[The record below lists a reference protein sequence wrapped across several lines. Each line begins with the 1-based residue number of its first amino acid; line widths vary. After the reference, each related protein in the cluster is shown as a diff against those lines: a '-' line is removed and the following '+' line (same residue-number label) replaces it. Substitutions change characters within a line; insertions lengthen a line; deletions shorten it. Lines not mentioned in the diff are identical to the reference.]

1 MIPALLD
8 RCRTAIIAAIYPSP
22 PGTAPQRCRRDPVD
36 ALLDES
42 SLLTLAE
49 AIARKISKDRAAIVG
64 QGRIPDAVLSQEVCR
79 FLTLLKPLN
88 PTTQSGDPFPF
99 FTVNARTKSCWP
111 PRRCSCPR
119 FAHSRRSCRPCGL

>member
-8 RCRTAIIAAIYPSP
+8 RCRAAIIAAIYPSP
-22 PGTAPQRCRRDPVD
+22 PGTAPPPQRAGRHDRVD

-42 SLLTLAE
+42 SLLALAE

-64 QGRIPDAVLSQEVCR
+64 QGRIPDPVLAQEVCR

-88 PTTQSGDPFPF
+88 PTTQSGDDLPF
-99 FTVNARTKSCWP
+99 FFYR
-111 PRRCSCPR
+111 
-119 FAHSRRSCRPCGL
+119 